1 MELLKE
7 GPLTFACKSSW
18 QDWQAWYIF
27 SLSFSGREIFQMIYF
42 VFDWP
47 EYEVNNIENLLD
59 KCDSRVFTLQPL
71 SGYLADNIPT
81 S

>member
-27 SLSFSGREIFQMIYF
+27 FLIFTFFDIGIIYLF
-42 VFDWP
+42 AYSQLLGLLFLATRHVDENFQI
-47 EYEVNNIENLLD
+47 VNE
-59 KCDSRVFTLQPL
+59 
-71 SGYLADNIPT
+71 
-81 S
+81 